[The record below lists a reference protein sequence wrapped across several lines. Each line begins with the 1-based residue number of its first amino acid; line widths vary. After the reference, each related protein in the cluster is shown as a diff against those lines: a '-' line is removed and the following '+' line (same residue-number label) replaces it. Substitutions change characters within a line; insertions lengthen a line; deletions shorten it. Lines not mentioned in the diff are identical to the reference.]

1 MMKKIIALFMTL
13 SICLLLL
20 PAFALASADKPSM
33 AITDNHWLN
42 YEKEAKVA
50 GRKVCDNGE
59 TNATVYEHEKYLLY
73 VAVTASGGT
82 YLYLLTVKGGKYFV
96 KFGDKAVEVSHE
108 TWDSALKLA
117 SPNWY
122 AIGRGENDDCRVV
135 N

>member
-20 PAFALASADKPSM
+20 PSM
-33 AITDNHWLN
+33 AIADNHWLN

-73 VAVTASGGT
+73 VAVTASGET
-82 YLYLLTVKGGKYFV
+82 YLIIDTFKGL
-96 KFGDKAVEVSHE
+96 KFFMKTGDKTVEMAHK
-108 TWDSALKLA
+108 A
-117 SPNWY
+117 
-122 AIGRGENDDCRVV
+122 
-135 N
+135 

>member
-20 PAFALASADKPSM
+20 PSM
-33 AITDNHWLN
+33 AIADNHWLN

-122 AIGRGENDDCRVV
+122 AIGRGE
-135 N
+135 

>member
-1 MMKKIIALFMTL
+1 MKKIIALFMTL

-73 VAVTASGGT
+73 VAVTASGET
-82 YLYLLTVKGGKYFV
+82 YLIIDTVKGL
-96 KFGDKAVEVSHE
+96 KFFMKTGDKTVEMAHKA
-108 TWDSALKLA
+108 WDSMLKAA

-122 AIGRGENDDCRVV
+122 AYLHNKNTDCLRS
-135 N
+135 